1 VGFPSDGTGI
11 GRMIRFLLGFF
22 IVFCAAS
29 IEGGSHLEVLSI
41 AAIGLS
47 LMFFGARK
55 LGSLDEFK

>member
-1 VGFPSDGTGI
+1 
-11 GRMIRFLLGFF
+11 MIRFLLGFF

-41 AAIGLS
+41 AAVGLS
-47 LMFFGARK
+47 LMFFGSRK